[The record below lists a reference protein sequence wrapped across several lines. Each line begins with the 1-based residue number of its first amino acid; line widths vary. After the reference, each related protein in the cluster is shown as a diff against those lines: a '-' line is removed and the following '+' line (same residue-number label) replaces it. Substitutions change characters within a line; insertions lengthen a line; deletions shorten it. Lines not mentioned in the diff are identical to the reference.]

1 MKKSIQKRKLISVVL
16 FVLMTINLLSPV
28 ALATEDV
35 PEKVVAKPLVI
46 MMEYQDYKFSD
57 IDTKETEWRLRK
69 VPGDKYTP
77 EFVYQMM
84 FGEDCFTEDIY
95 EFMTLRNYY
104 EQVSG
109 GRFSF
114 QGQVVG
120 PYTAKHEA
128 AYYGSDRNEDGSDQD
143 EAMLLVR
150 EAIQAVAQDPNVDL
164 EEFDVEN
171 RTGDGQFGVSDGVID
186 TVIVIHP
193 GIGEEWGG
201 GSLEEAAI
209 WPFRCGFSWYT
220 ENNYEMEKVVD
231 HSGKEWYFDDF
242 VLIAQDSAVD
252 MLLHEYGHVMGLPD
266 LYGFSGSNP
275 PVNWWCIMGGSYT
288 GKDIAGS
295 MPISYGGYS
304 REFLQNSFLERKVE
318 NPKWANYDEVNF
330 LDIGKDGLDLELHQA
345 HERLDEKTDLFR
357 INLPEKE
364 TVITTP
370 TSGEYAYFS
379 GKGNDL
385 RNYMKTTIDLTDYE
399 KAKLEFKAW
408 YKIDPYF
415 DFATVRVN
423 EVGSE
428 EWETVE
434 GNITTTEFDEWLM
447 ENETEEERLER
458 NPGYGITAESEGW
471 VDAEFDLSKYVG
483 KEIEL
488 TFYFWT
494 DGNTPEE
501 GIYIDDIVISGVEK
515 GKDEET
521 DEVEAEEV
529 EEEDLEENWVIIFED
544 NADSEPKFDLEGGF
558 SQSSG
563 KINSEH
569 YYLLEWRNIEEGKV
583 DEGLAY
589 PYYGWPQIGYDP
601 GLLMWYVNTMWIDS
615 WGRPDQQV
623 ADHPG
628 ECFAGVVMADQN
640 PIIWE
645 MEDDPDSWGK
655 DGRSDINL
663 HDAAFG
669 LRMGNEIY
677 HKWSNGAITKD
688 PHQFMV
694 PEFDDN
700 KDYTFPTNAE
710 SGLILPNYGMKVLV
724 TEEASDRSSAKI
736 HIMNSKLKNNS
747 VNYNDGLNVK
757 NIKIKDNTIEVQAEN
772 KGSKGSLGEKAYIS
786 YIKKDDKGN
795 IIEAKEQLV
804 LVDGVYKCSTDFLKE
819 VEKGKYQINFII
831 LEDAEGNA
839 RAIYNSKVHY
849 GYGTNLSSGDIN
861 TGKK

>member
-483 KEIEL
+483 KE
-488 TFYFWT
+488 
-494 DGNTPEE
+494 
-501 GIYIDDIVISGVEK
+501 
-515 GKDEET
+515 
-521 DEVEAEEV
+521 
-529 EEEDLEENWVIIFED
+529 
-544 NADSEPKFDLEGGF
+544 
-558 SQSSG
+558 
-563 KINSEH
+563 
-569 YYLLEWRNIEEGKV
+569 
-583 DEGLAY
+583 
-589 PYYGWPQIGYDP
+589 
-601 GLLMWYVNTMWIDS
+601 
-615 WGRPDQQV
+615 
-623 ADHPG
+623 
-628 ECFAGVVMADQN
+628 
-640 PIIWE
+640 
-645 MEDDPDSWGK
+645 ME
-655 DGRSDINL
+655 
-663 HDAAFG
+663 
-669 LRMGNEIY
+669 NEIY

>member
-28 ALATEDV
+28 ALATEDI

-483 KEIEL
+483 KE
-488 TFYFWT
+488 
-494 DGNTPEE
+494 
-501 GIYIDDIVISGVEK
+501 
-515 GKDEET
+515 
-521 DEVEAEEV
+521 
-529 EEEDLEENWVIIFED
+529 
-544 NADSEPKFDLEGGF
+544 
-558 SQSSG
+558 
-563 KINSEH
+563 
-569 YYLLEWRNIEEGKV
+569 
-583 DEGLAY
+583 
-589 PYYGWPQIGYDP
+589 
-601 GLLMWYVNTMWIDS
+601 
-615 WGRPDQQV
+615 
-623 ADHPG
+623 
-628 ECFAGVVMADQN
+628 
-640 PIIWE
+640 
-645 MEDDPDSWGK
+645 ME
-655 DGRSDINL
+655 
-663 HDAAFG
+663 
-669 LRMGNEIY
+669 NEIY